1 LLIILIEIR
10 LHTYIKYNLNLTFN
24 GCKGVIT
31 NMTDKNKLH
40 NKPLIGIPCCSSKL
54 GIHDFQM
61 VADKYIHAAIN
72 CSDVVPILIPAWE
85 SSALALL
92 PHLDGLYLTGSYSN
106 MEPHH
111 YGEDELAEPMTRDSR
126 RDQINLA
133 LISAALELKM
143 PVLGVC
149 RGFQEMNV
157 ALGGSLHQQL
167 FTLPEMI
174 EHRELKG
181 AAIETQYDIAHT
193 IDLAPSGLLAD
204 LMGADDHPNE
214 SQQQINSLHG
224 QGVNRLATRL
234 KIEATAPDGL
244 IEAFS
249 LANNASYYLGLQ
261 WHPEWQV
268 ESNPFY
274 TQIYR
279 SFGAACAEFQSQKTN

>member
-1 LLIILIEIR
+1 MFNK
-10 LHTYIKYNLNLTFN
+10 IKQQ
-24 GCKGVIT
+24 
-31 NMTDKNKLH
+31 
-40 NKPLIGIPCCSSKL
+40 NKPLVGIPCCSNKL

-61 VADKYIHAAIN
+61 VADKYIRAAIT
-72 CSDVVPILIPAWE
+72 CSDVTPLLIPAWE
-85 SSALALL
+85 DSALALL

-111 YGEDELAEPMTRDSR
+111 YGEQALAEPMPRDSR
-126 RDQINLA
+126 RDNNNLA
-133 LISAALELKM
+133 LIAAALELKM

-167 FTLPEMI
+167 FTLPDLI
-174 EHRELKG
+174 EHREAKDTDI
-181 AAIETQYDIAHT
+181 ATQYGSAHA
-193 IDLAPSGLLAD
+193 IDLAPQGLLAE
-204 LMGADDHPNE
+204 LMSANDNNGAL
-214 SQQQINSLHG
+214 QQQVNSLHG
-224 QGVNRLATRL
+224 QGIARLATNL

-261 WHPEWQV
+261 WHPEWQA

-274 TQIYR
+274 SQIFR
-279 SFGAACAEFQSQKTN
+279 SFGNACAKFQSQKINYQLQQTN